1 MDTILFNDLR
11 SCYLSLKAEVD
22 SAVSEVLESGWY
34 ILGKQT
40 AAFELEF
47 AEFCKVPGCVGVAS
61 GTDAIALSLR
71 ACGVKQGDEVVTVAH
86 TAVATVAAIR
96 LVGATPVL
104 VDIDPDTYTLNPEM
118 LEAVITPATKAI
130 VVVHIY
136 GHPAEIFSIKEI
148 AHRHGLWLIEDCAQA
163 HGAILN
169 GSPVG
174 SFGDLASFSFY
185 PTKNLGCLGDG
196 GAVVG
201 SNRNLLEKVRLLRE
215 YGWPSGKRYVSQI
228 EGVNSRLDELQAA
241 VLRTKLRHLNEQNEM
256 RRSLARLYDQFLP
269 ASVVRPSEK
278 PGCKHVYHLYV
289 VRVHGRDSLREV
301 LRANGV
307 ETGIH
312 YPVPV
317 HQQPA
322 YQNGSVRCG
331 ELVVTEQYATE
342 ILSLPMYYTLTPT
355 QVKYICEIITA
366 AR

>member
-11 SCYLSLKAEVD
+11 SSYLSLKAEID
-22 SAVSEVLESGWY
+22 SAVSQTLESGWY

-47 AEFCKVPGCVGVAS
+47 ADFCGVQGCVGVAS
-61 GTDAIALSLR
+61 GTDAISLSLR
-71 ACGVKQGDEVVTVAH
+71 ACGIKHGDEVVTVSH

-118 LEAVITPATKAI
+118 LEDVITPATKAI

-136 GHPAEIFSIKEI
+136 GHPAEVTNIRDI
-148 AHRHGLWLIEDCAQA
+148 AHRYGLWLIEDCAQA
-163 HGAILN
+163 HGATLY
-169 GSPVG
+169 GGLVG
-174 SFGDLASFSFY
+174 SFGDLACFSFY

-215 YGWPSGKRYVSQI
+215 YGWTPGKRYVSQI

-241 VLRTKLRHLNEQNEM
+241 VLRTKLRHLNEQNEV
-256 RRSLARLYDQFLP
+256 RRSLAAQYDQFLP
-269 ASVVRPSEK
+269 TSVVRPIEK

-289 VRVHGRDSLREV
+289 VRIKARDAMREV

-307 ETGIH
+307 ETGVH
-312 YPVPV
+312 YAVPI

-331 ELVVTEQYATE
+331 KLVVTERYATE
-342 ILSLPMYYTLTPT
+342 ILSLPMYSTLTPT
-355 QVKYICEIITA
+355 HVKYICEIITA
-366 AR
+366 AC